1 VIDIYSKLKIMFHKV
16 LLLLSLIISSFH
28 LAFAQHSVVLK
39 SGDKVQGVVMSLND
53 DVLTMYVNRQPKTIM
68 LRDVSSIFFDEYVP
82 YDGKLIDD
90 TPIQKMKSA
99 DGDYIVE
106 YKIKDRQML
115 QAPRLSN
122 ATQKKGTVVVE
133 IVVNRAGTVLKATSG
148 VTGSTTSD
156 EYLLTKAQ
164 FACQGA
170 KFNEHPTGPLE
181 TTGTITIHY

>member
-1 VIDIYSKLKIMFHKV
+1 MLASF
-16 LLLLSLIISSFH
+16 LSLS
-28 LAFAQHSVVLK
+28 LALRAQHSVVLK
-39 SGDKVQGVVMSLND
+39 TGDKIQGVVMALND
-53 DVLTMYVNRQPKTIM
+53 DMLTMYVDRKPKEIH
-68 LRDVSSIFFDEYVP
+68 LRDVSSIFFDEYIP

-90 TPIQKMKSA
+90 TPVQKMKSA
-99 DGDYIVE
+99 DGNYVVE
-106 YKIKDRQML
+106 YKIKDRTMI

-122 ATQKKGTVVVE
+122 ATEKRGTVVVE
-133 IVVNRAGTVLKATSG
+133 IVVNRAGTVMKVKSG

-170 KFNEHPTGPLE
+170 KFDEHPTGPLE